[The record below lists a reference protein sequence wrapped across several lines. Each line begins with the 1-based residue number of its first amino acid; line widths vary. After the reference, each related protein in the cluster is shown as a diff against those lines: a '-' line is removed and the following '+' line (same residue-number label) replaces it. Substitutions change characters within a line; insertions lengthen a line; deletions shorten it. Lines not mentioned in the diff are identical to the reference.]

1 MGALH
6 ADYQCFGMNYFRI
19 MNKQIPV
26 VVAVLSQM
34 SMVLQTPY
42 VIADALGL
50 QGLNDLKV

>member
-1 MGALH
+1 
-6 ADYQCFGMNYFRI
+6 